1 MSTKKYIL
9 PKLDDLEL
17 LLLLKAFRNQFEA
30 EDAKAIVSIGLASGI
45 SINLDD
51 DLDNYSGHFTIENA
65 NIACNLSKSINT
77 NLQIIRNAADGPNVR
92 VLLAQW
98 TVGGSFNANDLQPFV
113 QQFGAISSLLNTNVL
128 VRNIP
133 NDMSPESFNT
143 ALGALTAQHQQMMH
157 SLHQSINE
165 FEEKRNH
172 WSEEQAK
179 EKAQHAEELNRQKDE
194 ILEERRKLQ
203 LDSPRA
209 ERRRILEDFTK
220 NAGHLAEDVSLG
232 NQFIMV
238 RFAVFAAAMVSGVLF
253 AFIALS
259 SIYSISGGSIKIFGF
274 DFYVSTQSDLTQ
286 SYVMMG
292 FLAFKSA
299 ISTAI
304 SIGSFLLGINWLKSL
319 QNEEARNARMV
330 SRFKRDLIRASWII
344 ETVQEIRGS
353 DGQGEIPDVWLDRA
367 TNGMFDNY
375 GSEISQ
381 DGNDALKTLLS
392 NSSKLSVGPD
402 GITAEMGSKG
412 AKNPAGEL

>member
-1 MSTKKYIL
+1 MGSKNYKL
-9 PKLDDLEL
+9 AKLDDLEL
-17 LLLLKAFRNQFEA
+17 LKLFIELGEIFETDLKEVT
-30 EDAKAIVSIGLASGI
+30 VSVLGVAGTTY
-45 SINLDD
+45 NLDEIRTHSGRFSIDSVRASFPIKGDQNCSVSLKRNVIDNNIFFPVMLSFTPPSSFDSSFPENIEYFQKASNLFNSLVDVD
-51 DLDNYSGHFTIENA
+51 DKVSVKNSGAGFT
-65 NIACNLSKSINT
+65 
-77 NLQIIRNAADGPNVR
+77 R
-92 VLLAQW
+92 
-98 TVGGSFNANDLQPFV
+98 
-113 QQFGAISSLLNTNVL
+113 AIQS
-128 VRNIP
+128 
-133 NDMSPESFNT
+133 
-143 ALGALTAQHQQMMH
+143 LTAQHQMMLENLDQKLRDLEDKR
-157 SLHQSINE
+157 SKMVSDFEVEKKKEIE
-165 FEEKRNH
+165 KIDEEK
-172 WSEEQAK
+172 A
-179 EKAQHAEELNRQKDE
+179 AVA
-194 ILEERRKLQ
+194 EERRLLQ

-412 AKNPAGEL
+412 AKNLAGEL